1 MQIRRYCTFK
11 LNIQVSVLKLSIS
24 YSGVFFLLLLPPCVH
39 KYPFPLL
46 LTLGKHYV
54 CVSVCLED
62 ANSAKS
68 NPLTSTTLVA
78 QSGAI

>member
-1 MQIRRYCTFK
+1 MQIPRYCTFK
-11 LNIQVSVLKLSIS
+11 LNIQVSVLKLSVS
-24 YSGVFFLLLLPPCVH
+24 YSGVFLLLLPPCVH

-46 LTLGKHYV
+46 VTLGKHYV
-54 CVSVCLED
+54 CVSMCLKD
-62 ANSAKS
+62 ANSVKS